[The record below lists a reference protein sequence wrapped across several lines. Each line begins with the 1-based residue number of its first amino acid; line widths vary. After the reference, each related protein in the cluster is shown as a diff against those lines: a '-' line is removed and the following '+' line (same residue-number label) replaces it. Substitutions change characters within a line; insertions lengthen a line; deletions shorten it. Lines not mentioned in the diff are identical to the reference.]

1 MKAVFSTCLGVLLAA
16 SVVTTL
22 TLPERKSGVPVLY
35 WVTDP
40 NPARVEQVEL
50 FHAWLERNGHPR
62 FELRLDSANRGQS
75 KQIIQGVSGVAA
87 DIMDCQ
93 MHALQEI
100 GMLKDVT
107 EEARQ
112 LGFDLSRTYPAL
124 DSEITLDG
132 RQYVF
137 PCNVNVMG
145 YWVNLATFEKAGIP
159 PPPRTWDF
167 ETFERVG
174 KAFVAAANPPRGR
187 QKAFFA
193 DSAMSWGHLI
203 TVMHRS
209 LGLSVFNETCTRC
222 TLDDPRYAR
231 VLGLLFKWTHVDRI
245 LPGPADEASFS
256 TEVGYGGAK
265 LQLFNSGNYA
275 MISIGRWCLIQT
287 REFAPIPLSVSHY
300 PYEEFPNAVI
310 GTRPAGVYAGGKHT
324 DLAVYFLAFLA
335 SREYN
340 EHIVRDADAL
350 PPNPIY
356 TRSDEYL
363 RPAAFPNEWGCHEV
377 PVEAAASIAI
387 GRSHSPFVP
396 INTVGRYQRQ
406 VIEKIMAGLVPPEG
420 AAREVARRLNEEIE
434 RTVAENPELAALFTE
449 LSRTQRDIE
458 ARRAA
463 GGSVPLSWLR
473 NPFHRR
479 FYVAQKWAQGEG

>member
-1 MKAVFSTCLGVLLAA
+1 MKTVFSTCLVALVAA
-16 SVVTTL
+16 SVLTTL
-22 TLPERKSGVPVLY
+22 TLPERQGGVPVLY

-40 NPARVEQVEL
+40 NPARVEQIEL

-75 KQIIQGVSGVAA
+75 KQIIQGVSGVAG

-100 GMLKDVT
+100 GMLKDVS
-107 EEARQ
+107 EEARR

-124 DSEITLDG
+124 DSEIKLDD

-145 YWVNLATFEKAGIP
+145 YWVNRATFEKAGVP

-174 KAFVAAANPPRGR
+174 KAFAAAANPDPTQR
-187 QKAFFA
+187 KVFFA

-231 VLGLLFKWTHVDRI
+231 ILRLLFRWTHIVRI
-245 LPGPADEASFS
+245 LPGPADEASFA
-256 TEVGYGGAK
+256 TEAGYGGAK

-275 MISIGRWCLIQT
+275 MISIGRWCLIQM
-287 REFAPIPLSVSHY
+287 RQFPPVPLSVSHY

-310 GTRPAGVYAGGKHT
+310 GTRPAGVYARGKHT

-340 EHIVRDADAL
+340 DHIVRDADAL
-350 PPNPIY
+350 PPNPAY
-356 TRSDEYL
+356 TRSEEYL

-396 INTVGRYQRQ
+396 INTVGRYQRLAL
-406 VIEKIMAGLVPPEG
+406 EKVMADQMTAEAAAAE
-420 AAREVARRLNEEIE
+420 AARRINEEID
-434 RTVAENPELAALFTE
+434 RTVAESAELAALYAR
-449 LSRTQRDIE
+449 LSETQRRIV
-458 ARRAA
+458 AHRAV
-463 GGSVPLSWLR
+463 GRPVPLTWLR

-479 FYVAQKWAQGEG
+479 YYVAKGWSEKGG